1 MHFLPVFPAKELS
14 LGSSSFVRC
23 PRRIVGDRTVP
34 TKVYKTTSGMEDV
47 NSPLFHQTKNTV
59 LAGGGFQDNKSFV
72 FCALSQNTQLHG
84 GNPCRRAQ

>member
-1 MHFLPVFPAKELS
+1 
-14 LGSSSFVRC
+14 
-23 PRRIVGDRTVP
+23 
-34 TKVYKTTSGMEDV
+34 MEDV

-84 GNPCRRAQ
+84 GNPCRRAQWTKELVGLPKGIGQGRKPVQTY